1 MSLLKGLELDRNHL
15 SVLLSHGQT
24 EIASLYSSLGQMYEE
39 STIMWLASE
48 REVFA
53 AYHYVNAFINDE
65 LQHNEFL
72 SWRNEET
79 EIFFQLCAF
88 LERAARYAF

>member
-1 MSLLKGLELDRNHL
+1 
-15 SVLLSHGQT
+15 
-24 EIASLYSSLGQMYEE
+24 
-39 STIMWLASE
+39 
-48 REVFA
+48 VFA